1 MCSAISDEMEKE
13 EYEAYRREM
22 IEEAEMVLEKFRA
35 VTPMKDDYIS
45 HIRKS
50 TDNEHFANVIRHFT
64 RRERRKK
71 IDHSLLSFISP
82 VCFPEFGQI
91 WHRNSDKREYFTYSE
106 LFKNGDSVE
115 WLTASLVNSFESP
128 EGCGEIQP
136 FYALVPVFAGD

>member
-64 RRERRKK
+64 RR
-71 IDHSLLSFISP
+71 
-82 VCFPEFGQI
+82 
-91 WHRNSDKREYFTYSE
+91 
-106 LFKNGDSVE
+106 
-115 WLTASLVNSFESP
+115 
-128 EGCGEIQP
+128 
-136 FYALVPVFAGD
+136 

>member
-71 IDHSLLSFISP
+71 IDHSLLSFVSP
-82 VCFPEFGQI
+82 VCFPEFAVI
-91 WHRNSDKREYFTYSE
+91 KWNTLPTANYS
-106 LFKNGDSVE
+106 K
-115 WLTASLVNSFESP
+115 T
-128 EGCGEIQP
+128 EI
-136 FYALVPVFAGD
+136 L